1 MMGRSKGQ
9 EVGQEPALE
18 RPAGGGEGQA
28 PLAGQEAAAKEQV
41 WPLQGPG
48 FYIHVL
54 PQTSADS
61 RSATPHAAHG
71 LGVLTRQWASGACSF
86 LPLLATVK
94 GSLPLGTSCSSN
106 VHLMS

>member
-18 RPAGGGEGQA
+18 RTAGRGEGQV

-41 WPLQGPG
+41 CPYRARAFISMSFPR
-48 FYIHVL
+48 
-54 PQTSADS
+54 PQLTHDA
-61 RSATPHAAHG
+61 ATPHAAHG

-86 LPLLATVK
+86 LPLLATMK

-106 VHLMS
+106 MDLMS